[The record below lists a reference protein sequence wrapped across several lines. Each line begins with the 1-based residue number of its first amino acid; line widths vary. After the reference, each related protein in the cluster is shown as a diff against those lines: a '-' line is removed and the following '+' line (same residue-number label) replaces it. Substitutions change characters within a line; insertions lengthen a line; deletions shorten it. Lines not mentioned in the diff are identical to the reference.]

1 MNIPSHLRYAP
12 AISLTLKQRYYS
24 NGRLAIEAVDC
35 DTGEPVACLTVNIP
49 EVFLAP
55 DEVLIKDY
63 SENEGALKSLLLA
76 AVVEPLAVVPCGH
89 AEAIKCRLIKDL
101 S

>member
-12 AISLTLKQRYYS
+12 AISITLKQHHYS
-24 NGRLAIEAVDC
+24 NGRLAIKAVNC
-35 DTGEPVACLTVNIP
+35 DTDEPVACLTVNIP
-49 EVFLAP
+49 EIPLAP

-89 AEAIKCRLIKDL
+89 TEAIKCRLLKDL